1 MSFSKG
7 DLERIESTLEAFLQK
22 KQPPAHIRP
31 LLNYAYVISRQS
43 IELHEVRPRWDN
55 PAEKVARPF
64 AKATYNRTS
73 GHWMI
78 YWLRGN
84 LKWRSYEPAPKVAT
98 VEDFLAIVNADEH
111 QCFFG

>member
-1 MSFSKG
+1 MSFSKAE
-7 DLERIESTLEAFLQK
+7 LERIESTLEAFLRE
-22 KQPPAHIRP
+22 KQPPAHIRS

-55 PAEKVARPF
+55 PAEKMTRPF
-64 AKATYNRTS
+64 AKATYVKS
-73 GHWMI
+73 KDHWMI

-84 LKWRSYEPAPKVAT
+84 LKWHSYEPTPTVAT
-98 VEDFLAIVNADEH
+98 VEDFLALVNADKH